1 MAIKYFLFD
10 DIQYDGGSLEEFDTL
25 EEAKKNINSDSEMI
39 IKGEVVWT
47 VDMPK
52 EFPAILKIGKFYKT
66 REGHKALLAWITN
79 GKEREYLTNEK
90 NKQIEIELA
99 FVDQSNGSII
109 RTFWNG
115 RYLNNRQSPKDIIGD
130 LEEDDL

>member
-47 VDMPK
+47 VDMPT
-52 EFPAILKIGKFYKT
+52 EFPAVLRIGKFYET
-66 REGHKALLAWITN
+66 REGHKALLAWIIN
-79 GKEREYLTNEK
+79 GNEREYLTDEQ
-90 NKQIEIELA
+90 NKQIKTELA

-130 LEEDDL
+130 WEKDDL